1 MRNLLR
7 VILTAFVL
15 LAPTLASSG
24 ADAVWLGQAE
34 QFAPFLSSSGA
45 PSIGPEKVSI
55 GPMEN
60 GCAGT
65 PCTASCTYAACAVSA
80 CSLQHA
86 GLVDDA
92 MPFAAA
98 VCATVAGFD
107 RHSDG
112 QRLLPDKPPPRL

>member
-1 MRNLLR
+1 MCNLLR
-7 VILTAFVL
+7 VILTVIVL
-15 LAPTLASSG
+15 LAPTLAPSG
-24 ADAVWLGQAE
+24 ADAVWLGQAG
-34 QFAPFLSSSGA
+34 QSDQVLSSTDV
-45 PSIGPEKVSI
+45 PSIGPEKVSM

-92 MPFAAA
+92 MSFAATA
-98 VCATVAGFD
+98 CPTVAGFD

-112 QRLLPDKPPPRL
+112 QRLLPDKPPPRA